1 MDNEPAFQTIQT
13 VKQLENG
20 APFKTV
26 AAVRRIHKKVGKTGN
41 PFLQIEVGDAIDTFT
56 FNCFDGTAPFLFFQ
70 KSASKC
76 PQIIIIEGFIEFF
89 ADKLSPRIKSV
100 WDIPEEQYGAYLPKV
115 IETPEEPL
123 EELQASLTEFI
134 ESIQY
139 AALRATVRQVF
150 EDLGEQF
157 VNSVAAV
164 SMHHAYI
171 HGLLEHTVH
180 VTRVVRALL
189 PLYKEVNADLA
200 IAGALLHDV
209 GKVLEYHYTATDG
222 IDRTDIGRLQG
233 HVILGYRLTRS
244 AALKNHL
251 HPVWLEQLE
260 HIVLSH
266 QGEPEWGAAV
276 YPATAEAVLVSL
288 ADNADARMGMVHQ
301 QLKKA
306 VPTQTFSDF
315 VPGLETRLYTKAL
328 MKVEGAGEAN
338 GIV

>member
-1 MDNEPAFQTIQT
+1 M
-13 VKQLENG
+13 
-20 APFKTV
+20 
-26 AAVRRIHKKVGKTGN
+26 
-41 PFLQIEVGDAIDTFT
+41 
-56 FNCFDGTAPFLFFQ
+56 
-70 KSASKC
+70 
-76 PQIIIIEGFIEFF
+76 
-89 ADKLSPRIKSV
+89 SPRIKSV
-100 WDIPEEQYGAYLPKV
+100 WDIPEEQYEAYLPKV

-139 AALRATVRQVF
+139 SALRATVRQVF
-150 EDLGEQF
+150 EELGEQF

-180 VTRVVRALL
+180 VTRVVQALL

-251 HPVWLEQLE
+251 HPVWL
-260 HIVLSH
+260 
-266 QGEPEWGAAV
+266 PEWGAAV

-315 VPGLETRLYTKAL
+315 VPGLETRLYTGVLPKAEKRSEEETKL
-328 MKVEGAGEAN
+328 S
-338 GIV
+338 

>member
-1 MDNEPAFQTIQT
+1 MTELVETIQY
-13 VKQLENG
+13 
-20 APFKTV
+20 P
-26 AAVRRIHKKVGKTGN
+26 
-41 PFLQIEVGDAIDTFT
+41 
-56 FNCFDGTAPFLFFQ
+56 
-70 KSASKC
+70 
-76 PQIIIIEGFIEFF
+76 
-89 ADKLSPRIKSV
+89 
-100 WDIPEEQYGAYLPKV
+100 
-115 IETPEEPL
+115 
-123 EELQASLTEFI
+123 
-134 ESIQY
+134 
-139 AALRATVRQVF
+139 ALRATVRQVF
-150 EDLGEQF
+150 EELGEQF
-157 VNSVAAV
+157 TNSVAAV

-180 VTRVVRALL
+180 VTRVVQALL
-189 PLYKEVNADLA
+189 PLYAEVDADLA
-200 IAGALLHDV
+200 IAGALLHDI
-209 GKVLEYHYTATDG
+209 GKVLEYQYTATEG

-251 HPVWLEQLE
+251 NPVWLEQLE

-328 MKVEGAGEAN
+328 PKVEAPE
-338 GIV
+338 GI

>member
-1 MDNEPAFQTIQT
+1 MDNKPAFQTIQIL
-13 VKQLENG
+13 KQLGNG
-20 APFKTV
+20 TPFKTV
-26 AAVRRIHKKVGKTGN
+26 AAVRRIHKKIGKTGN
-41 PFLQIEVGDAIDTFT
+41 PFLQIEVGDAVDTLT

-76 PQIIIIEGFIEFF
+76 PQIIFIEGFIEFY
-89 ADKLSPRIKSV
+89 AEKLSPRIKSIQDV
-100 WDIPEEQYGAYLPKV
+100 PEEQYETYLPDV
-115 IETPEEPL
+115 IETPAEPL
-123 EELQASLTEFI
+123 EELQASLTELV

-139 AALRATVRQVF
+139 PALRATVRQVF
-150 EDLGEQF
+150 DDLGEQF
-157 VNSVAAV
+157 TNSVAAV

-180 VTRVVRALL
+180 VTRVVQALL
-189 PLYKEVNADLA
+189 PLYAEVDADLA

-209 GKVLEYHYTATDG
+209 GKVLEYQYTATEG

-233 HVILGYRLTRS
+233 HVVLGYRLTRS
-244 AALKNHL
+244 AALRNHL
-251 HPVWLEQLE
+251 HPTWLEQLE

-328 MKVEGAGEAN
+328 VKTEATEG
-338 GIV
+338 I